1 MPALPASLTIAV
13 LGVPGAQATAVDAL
27 LADSASEA
35 AGEASAR
42 PRIVVDA
49 SPLNNFDSSAIAL
62 LLQAQR
68 QAQAG
73 GRSLR
78 VQSPPRAMVEL
89 ASLYGVAELLGLSLN
104 DAKADAKTDA
114 KTDAPPDGPLTPA

>member
-1 MPALPASLTIAV
+1 MPALPATLTIAV
-13 LGVPGAQATAVDAL
+13 LGVPGAQAAAVDAL
-27 LADSASEA
+27 LADSTSEA
-35 AGEASAR
+35 VGETSTR

-49 SPLNNFDSSAIAL
+49 SALNDFDSSAIAL

-89 ASLYGVAELLGLSLN
+89 ATLYGVAELLGLSSD
-104 DAKADAKTDA
+104 DAKI
-114 KTDAPPDGPLTPA
+114 DAPLITPLTPA

>member
-13 LGVPGAQATAVDAL
+13 LGVPGAQATAVDVL

-35 AGEASAR
+35 AGAASAR

-49 SPLNNFDSSAIAL
+49 SPLNDFDSSAIAL

-89 ASLYGVAELLGLSLN
+89 ATLYGVAELLGLSF
-104 DAKADAKTDA
+104 DDAKTDA
-114 KTDAPPDGPLTPA
+114 KTAAPSTPLTPA